1 MSIDRSFVRRAQVS
15 NTDKSVWNKFLD
27 LYDLFTATVSAA
39 ELLLLDGAAAG
50 TVVNS
55 KAVVYDSAGK
65 IFASSAT
72 PAAAGTT
79 LADATALTAQFNAVT
94 GATGGAAGGAGVKL
108 PVPAANEFV
117 VIVNTDATNALKVW
131 PDAAGSQINALGAG
145 NNFLVTPG
153 QSAIF
158 VGRSATLF
166 YTAAATDT
174 ITGLTASATEL
185 NFNDTSLAGT
195 AVASKTLVLGASKNV
210 DTLSIDPAGM
220 KSDGVVIS
228 PIKIVDVTVTA
239 ALLDGAGTV
248 AVIAGVAGDQ
258 YKVREIKL
266 VGGGTNFGA
275 GGDRTIVLT
284 DGTTTWTTIA
294 NADIETV
301 PANTLRWGDA
311 KVPFSGGGSDTASAS
326 AAAIRFQYAGG
337 AADHT
342 TGSIKFSVEI
352 EKVA

>member
-94 GATGGAAGGAGVKL
+94 GATGATGVKL

-195 AVASKTLVLGASKNV
+195 AVASKTLVLGSGKNV

-294 NADIETV
+294 NADIETA

-311 KVPFSGGGSDTASAS
+311 KVPFSGGGSNTASVS
-326 AAAIRFQYAGG
+326 NQAIRFQYAGG

-342 TGSIKFSVEI
+342 TGSINFSVEI